1 MARVARVVPW
11 VIAAAAVAADAP
23 AQAQSNLDAGKS
35 AAQIFA
41 DTCNACHRGPREVR
55 PTSAA
60 FLREHYTTGP
70 RKRRQWPLIWP
81 RSGAMRG
88 RSNSGG
94 PPRWA
99 RARRPRR
106 GPTKATAVGRPSRVS
121 RRPARPPPA
130 RSGLGFPP
138 RVWKRAICRLLPRRE
153 APLPRLVRRK
163 PPWPRRRGRAA
174 SKPSRNRAK
183 TATAAELASCSPAVV
198 SDKRQSRN
206 LSARFAPTRS
216 PARDRHSL
224 AACAAQTAATPGRY
238 FFSASASAG
247 EVSSA
252 ASCVRRASITSGSKK
267 ASAAAVAASAASS
280 PSSRATEMSSPRA
293 SR

>member
-1 MARVARVVPW
+1 
-11 VIAAAAVAADAP
+11 
-23 AQAQSNLDAGKS
+23 
-35 AAQIFA
+35 
-41 DTCNACHRGPREVR
+41 
-55 PTSAA
+55 
-60 FLREHYTTGP
+60 
-70 RKRRQWPLIWP
+70 
-81 RSGAMRG
+81 MRG

-121 RRPARPPPA
+121 RRQARPPPA

-138 RVWKRAICRLLPRRE
+138 RVWRRAICRLLPRRQ
-153 APLPRLVRRK
+153 ALLPRPVRRK
-163 PPWPRRRGRAA
+163 PPWQHRRGRAA
-174 SKPSRNRAK
+174 SRPSRNSAE
-183 TATAAELASCSPAVV
+183 TATSAELASGSPPVV

-206 LSARFAPTRS
+206 LSARLAPTRL
-216 PARDRHSL
+216 PPRDRHPL
-224 AACAAQTAATPGRY
+224 AACAAQTASTQGRY
-238 FFSASASAG
+238 FFSVSESAG

-252 ASCVRRASITSGSKK
+252 ASCVRRASTTSGSKK

-280 PSSRATEMSSPRA
+280 PSSRTTVTSSPRA